1 MGHACHDAKLA
12 LLLLCLSTSREL
24 AAQGFPAA
32 AEEIFAAKS
41 LSSATVGA
49 LFVSVA
55 DGVTHYSRSPDLP
68 LLPASTAKLASSA
81 AALDFLKPEF
91 SFATSF
97 LIDKKDQGQKKL
109 SVLVWRGT
117 GDPSISGRGRAS
129 REEVFEVWASSLAAL
144 GVSQVKRLV
153 LDTRYF
159 EGPATVPAWPE
170 DELAYWYEA
179 ETSPISFN
187 DNCVDLEFR
196 PAAKPGRRPQILLAP
211 DYGYVKVKNKAKTG
225 PADGPYTMGTSYH
238 RKPDSNQVE
247 FTGLIP
253 ADGQVRRDYA
263 SVHDPARFAAETL
276 KRVWRRKGIEVSK
289 IVLWEKAGLQEDEL
303 APLLVWRSEPLAEL
317 VKIINKN
324 SQNFYAEQLLKTLGK
339 EASGH
344 GSFAAGLEAV
354 RAFLLRAGLTDAQ
367 FHLVD
372 GSGLSEQDRFT
383 ASGLVRVLIHM
394 RSTPLFPVYFESLA
408 VPGVDR
414 AAKDRMKGDPLASG
428 MRLKRGTVG
437 HARNL
442 AGYLRSASGKLY
454 AFAVLVNGAD
464 LDRRGVDEALDRLCL
479 AAAHKLP

>member
-1 MGHACHDAKLA
+1 MSVLLWLCLVAGGLRAQDFPARAEA
-12 LLLLCLSTSREL
+12 LLASGPF
-24 AAQGFPAA
+24 AGAQ
-32 AEEIFAAKS
+32 
-41 LSSATVGA
+41 VGA

-55 DGVTHYSRSPDLP
+55 DGATYYAHDADLP

-91 SFATSF
+91 RFTTSF
-97 LIDKKDQGQKKL
+97 LVDKKDQGRRKL

-117 GDPSISGRGRAS
+117 GDPSLSGRGRAS
-129 REEVFEVWASSLAAL
+129 REDIFEVWAASLTAL
-144 GVSQVKRLV
+144 GVTKAKRLV

-159 EGPATVPAWPE
+159 EGPATAPAWPE

-196 PAAKPGRRPQILLAP
+196 PAAKPGRKPQILLAP
-211 DYGYVKVKNKAKTG
+211 DYGYIRVKNRAKTG
-225 PADGPYTMGTSYH
+225 PAGSPFTMATNYR
-238 RKPDSNQVE
+238 RKPDSNNIV
-247 FTGLIP
+247 FSGDIP

-276 KRVWRRKGIEVSK
+276 QRVWKRQGIEVSK
-289 IVLWEKAGLQEDEL
+289 IAAWEEAGLQEERL
-303 APLLVWRSEPLAEL
+303 SPLLVWRSEPLAEL
-317 VKIINKN
+317 VKIVNKN

-344 GSFAAGLEAV
+344 GSFAAGLEAM
-354 RAFLLRAGLTDAQ
+354 RAFLLRAGLTEAQ

-372 GSGLSEQDRFT
+372 GSGLSEEDRFT
-383 ASGLVRVLIHM
+383 AAGLVRLLRYMH
-394 RSTPLFPVYFESLA
+394 STPLFPVYFESLA

-414 AAKDRMKGDPLASG
+414 AAKDRMKGDPLAAG
-428 MRLKRGTVG
+428 MRLKRGTVA

-442 AGYLRSASGKLY
+442 AGYLKSESGKLY

-464 LDRRGVDEALDRLCL
+464 LDRRAVDEALDQLCL
-479 AAAHKLP
+479 KAAHMLP